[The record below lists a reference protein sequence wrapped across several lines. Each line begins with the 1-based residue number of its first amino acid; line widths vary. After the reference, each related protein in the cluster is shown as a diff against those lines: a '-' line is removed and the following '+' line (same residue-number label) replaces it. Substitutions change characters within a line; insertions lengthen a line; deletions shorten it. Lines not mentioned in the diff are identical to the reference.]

1 MEREGNIRAEA
12 PVALRKWSLK
22 RNCVL
27 TPAQFAGVYGSLVLI
42 SILLSAFCAWHGA
55 WVIPPVCAIYLA
67 GTGIAFLV
75 YARHAA
81 DAETI
86 CLMPGRLIVECWNGL
101 AYERHE
107 FNPAWVSIDLSVSG
121 RPDVMLR
128 CAGKTVNIGTFVPI
142 HRRAALAAEIR
153 RSLHTCR

>member
-1 MEREGNIRAEA
+1 MVVEA
-12 PVALRKWSLK
+12 KLRVKALPVRWRLWFACPDLDTAVRFLRL
-22 RNCVL
+22 
-27 TPAQFAGVYGSLVLI
+27 
-42 SILLSAFCAWHGA
+42 GA
-55 WVIPPVCAIYLA
+55 WVIPPVCAVYLA
-67 GTGIAFLV
+67 GTGIAFLA

-81 DAETI
+81 DAQAI

-101 AYERHE
+101 VYERHE

-121 RPDVMLR
+121 RPGVLIR
-128 CAGKTVNIGTFVPI
+128 CADKTVSIGTFVPI